1 MTIEVIESKQERDNL
16 VERVEV
22 LERVKELLLLPNM
35 EMATTSQVAEFYG
48 VETEVIRQ
56 LSKRNKDELEE
67 DGYCTVFGKE
77 LRERLD
83 GDKTSLSQVEPK
95 LGHFIVH
102 HNGCQTKITYTNNAL
117 FPKRAILRVGMLL
130 RDSEVAKEV
139 RTQLL
144 NIEENSTQEVK
155 TQEIDKEMT
164 LEMNIGRA
172 ISKGDY
178 VAVLSEAGLTRTFI
192 RASNELSLLR

>member
-1 MTIEVIESKQERDNL
+1 MIDGNKIGYR
-16 VERVEV
+16 
-22 LERVKELLLLPNM
+22 
-35 EMATTSQVAEFYG
+35 
-48 VETEVIRQ
+48 
-56 LSKRNKDELEE
+56 RN
-67 DGYCTVFGKE
+67 G
-77 LRERLD
+77 
-83 GDKTSLSQVEPK
+83 
-95 LGHFIVH
+95 
-102 HNGCQTKITYTNNAL
+102 L

-144 NIEENSTQEVK
+144 NIEENSKQEVK

-178 VAVLSEAGLTRTFI
+178 VAVAIAVKELEDYKNRHTYFFCKTVLLQIYLFQLTPFYWIMLYSKYVR
-192 RASNELSLLR
+192 

>member
-1 MTIEVIESKQERDNL
+1 MTNLKVTIEVIENKQERDNL

-22 LERVKELLLLPNM
+22 LDRVKELLLLPNT
-35 EMATTSQVAEFYG
+35 EVATREQVSEFYG
-48 VETEVIRQ
+48 ISIKQLDKVI
-56 LSKRNKDELEE
+56 KRHESELFM
-67 DGYCTVFGKE
+67 DGYKLITGKDLVSDILSGSKIE
-77 LRERLD
+77 YKKGYILAD
-83 GDKTSLSQVEPK
+83 GSFKLSHRPM
-95 LGHFIVH
+95 GI
-102 HNGCQTKITYTNNAL
+102 

-144 NIEENSTQEVK
+144 NIEEHSTQEVK

-178 VAVLSEAGLTRTFI
+178 VAVLSEVGLTRTFI
-192 RASNELSLLR
+192 SASNELSLLR

>member
-1 MTIEVIESKQERDNL
+1 MTNLKVTIEVIENKGDRDNL

-35 EMATTSQVAEFYG
+35 EMATANQVSEFYG
-48 VETEVIRQ
+48 VQKNNLDQ
-56 LSKRNKDELEE
+56 LISDHKDELIN
-67 DGYCTVFGKE
+67 DGYVVYKGDNLKSLKGDLAKLSKLELFGISKF
-77 LRERLD
+77 
-83 GDKTSLSQVEPK
+83 TPA
-95 LGHFIVH
+95 I
-102 HNGCQTKITYTNNAL
+102 AL

-144 NIEENSTQEVK
+144 NIEEHSTQEVK

-178 VAVLSEAGLTRTFI
+178 VAVLSEVGLTRTFI
-192 RASNELSLLR
+192 SASNELSLLR

>member
-1 MTIEVIESKQERDNL
+1 MTNLKVTIEVIENKGDRDNL

-22 LERVKELLLLPNM
+22 LERVKELLLLPNV

-48 VETEVIRQ
+48 VKVKAISNLLADHT
-56 LSKRNKDELEE
+56 DELKL
-67 DGYCTVFGKE
+67 DGYKNINGKE
-77 LRERLD
+77 LASAFKRD
-83 GDKTSLSQVEPK
+83 
-95 LGHFIVH
+95 
-102 HNGCQTKITYTNNAL
+102 TKIEYKRGYILVNDL
-117 FPKRAILRVGMLL
+117 FKLSHRPMGVFPKRAILRVGMLL

-155 TQEIDKEMT
+155 TQEIDHEMT

-192 RASNELSLLR
+192 SASNELSLLR

>member
-1 MTIEVIESKQERDNL
+1 MTNLKITVEVIENKQDRDNL

-22 LERVKELLLLPNM
+22 LDRVKELLLLPNV
-35 EMATTSQVAEFYG
+35 EVATIHQVADFY
-48 VETEVIRQ
+48 EV
-56 LSKRNKDELEE
+56 SKKVIEMLVLRNKEELET
-67 DGYCTVFGKE
+67 DGYIVLKGMELKDLKGNLQDVGSLYGLGKFV
-77 LRERLD
+77 
-83 GDKTSLSQVEPK
+83 SSAS
-95 LGHFIVH
+95 I
-102 HNGCQTKITYTNNAL
+102 

-192 RASNELSLLR
+192 SDSNELYLLRQPISILQ

>member
-1 MTIEVIESKQERDNL
+1 MTNLKITIEVIENKGDRDNL

-22 LERVKELLLLPNM
+22 LNRVKELLLLPNM
-35 EMATTSQVAEFYG
+35 EMATANQVSEFYG
-48 VETEVIRQ
+48 VQKNNLDQ
-56 LSKRNKDELEE
+56 LISDHKDELIN
-67 DGYCTVFGKE
+67 DGYVVYKGDNLKSLKGDLAKLSKLELFGISKF
-77 LRERLD
+77 
-83 GDKTSLSQVEPK
+83 TPA
-95 LGHFIVH
+95 I
-102 HNGCQTKITYTNNAL
+102 AL

-144 NIEENSTQEVK
+144 NIEENSTEEVK

-178 VAVLSEAGLTRTFI
+178 VAVLSEVGLTRTFI
-192 RASNELSLLR
+192 SDSNELYLLR